1 LSAPPLKHFALA
13 SQECVVLRL
22 LAEHRF
28 ELLVELDLDSF
39 AGPARRFAIITADP
53 SIVGRAFCPPG
64 CGDGGLV
71 AADGGLEGRSTIGLD
86 ACWSCVAGL
95 KLVQFHQRPELRG
108 GLRLS

>member
-71 AADGGLEGRSTIGLD
+71 AADGGLEGRSTNGAGRVLVLR
-86 ACWSCVAGL
+86 CW
-95 KLVQFHQRPELRG
+95 PEARTVPPAPG
-108 GLRLS
+108 TSRRIEA